1 MGRLVSPFG
10 IVLGSEGGFRGQSAN
25 GESRGTVSAP
35 QQAAAIGIFSVS
47 AANGRGSFFEGANF
61 VVVFKGSQEDNTI
74 ICEFPIL
81 RRTQMHFLICVCHA
95 REKLKRASAN
105 LLYQFTARPYSV
117 KMHKASSIV
126 NSTPRKSAEA
136 TSSCPS
142 QRKAAKDI
150 SAPCWFR
157 FEPSKAD
164 MGLPCFGVPPF
175 P

>member
-1 MGRLVSPFG
+1 MGFGVRVPTGNPTPRHSLCASASGCNWDLLCVSCKWG
-10 IVLGSEGGFRGQSAN
+10 
-25 GESRGTVSAP
+25 
-35 QQAAAIGIFSVS
+35 
-47 AANGRGSFFEGANF
+47 GSFFEGANF

-81 RRTQMHFLICVCHA
+81 RRTQMHFFICVCHA

-117 KMHKASSIV
+117 KMHKASSASIV

-136 TSSCPS
+136 TSYCPS